1 MYFAFNEMDLVVTGG
16 CGPCDVHAGDLYYRQ
31 CFQPR
36 GSDEQTDLSVP
47 HLTLVGLSE
56 LNEWASRNILYG
68 EGEEILQVVNHSNFQ
83 WLHSDRTERKL
94 FRSLRTV
101 SRTLQFQ
108 QQTLTYFPST
118 LNVDRGVE

>member
-1 MYFAFNEMDLVVTGG
+1 MDLVVTGG

-68 EGEEILQVVNHSNFQ
+68 EGEEILQVFQIATNSLEDSSIPAADFNVFPEYTECRPEVSNDNIIDTI
-83 WLHSDRTERKL
+83 LALATGDGI
-94 FRSLRTV
+94 
-101 SRTLQFQ
+101 
-108 QQTLTYFPST
+108 Y
-118 LNVDRGVE
+118 